1 MQIRRTGKY
10 RNHLTDCRGGSLLL
24 KQDKWSK
31 EKMALFKINPLLE
44 DATIEDPRADLKR
57 AVTIEQYKAGEEAV
71 FFPDG
76 FNWVYLPYR
85 ELKAV
90 IRARSLD
97 STDRWLVKYAVEKP
111 SIRLLFRDS
120 FRILILD
127 KDRNADTLAQLLKE
141 HREEAQTQRED

>member
-1 MQIRRTGKY
+1 M
-10 RNHLTDCRGGSLLL
+10 DF
-24 KQDKWSK
+24 
-31 EKMALFKINPLLE
+31 FKIKPLLP
-44 DATIEDPRADLKR
+44 DAEISDPRKDLKR

-76 FNWVYLPYR
+76 FNWQYLPYS
-85 ELKAV
+85 EIKAV
-90 IRARSLD
+90 IRARSKD
-97 STDRWLVKYAVEKP
+97 STDRWLVKYSVDKP

-141 HREEAQTQRED
+141 HREEAQAQGED

>member
-1 MQIRRTGKY
+1 
-10 RNHLTDCRGGSLLL
+10 
-24 KQDKWSK
+24 
-31 EKMALFKINPLLE
+31 MALFKINPLLE

-57 AVTIEQYKAGEEAV
+57 AVTIEQYKAGEEAA

-76 FNWVYLPYR
+76 FNWGYLPYR

-141 HREEAQTQRED
+141 HREEAQGED

>member
-1 MQIRRTGKY
+1 M
-10 RNHLTDCRGGSLLL
+10 D
-24 KQDKWSK
+24 
-31 EKMALFKINPLLE
+31 LFKIRPLLPGGE
-44 DATIEDPRADLKR
+44 IEDPRADLKR

-71 FFPDG
+71 FIPDG
-76 FNWVYLPYR
+76 FNWQYIPYR

-120 FRILILD
+120 FKVLLLD
-127 KDRNADTLAQLLKE
+127 KDRNADTLTALIKE
-141 HREEAQTQRED
+141 HRDEILQTDH